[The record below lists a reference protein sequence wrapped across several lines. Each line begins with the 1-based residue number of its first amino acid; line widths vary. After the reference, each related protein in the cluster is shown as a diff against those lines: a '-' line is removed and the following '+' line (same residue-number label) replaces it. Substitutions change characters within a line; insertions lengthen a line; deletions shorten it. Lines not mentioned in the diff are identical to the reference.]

1 MTSGSQKEPG
11 DWFKVDM
18 RNKQKFNLIILDTTG
33 SPNDTPA
40 KYELYVSDD
49 DLDWGEPI
57 ATGEGSSMMTI
68 ISIPTQNARYF
79 KVVQT
84 GNTKTYYWSIHEAYV
99 INDDYENAVKSTSQK
114 DSNIFYANGN
124 ICLKG
129 FSGKSEINVFRIN
142 GEKVFSC
149 QSESQQVQVPMEQGI
164 YVVHVN
170 NQNHSFCKKIIIQ

>member
-1 MTSGSQKEPG
+1 
-11 DWFKVDM
+11 M

-84 GNTKTYYWSIHEAYV
+84 GNKRR
-99 INDDYENAVKSTSQK
+99 KSFLLPIGITTSASS
-114 DSNIFYANGN
+114 DGTRN
-124 ICLKG
+124 ICC
-129 FSGKSEINVFRIN
+129 
-142 GEKVFSC
+142 SC
-149 QSESQQVQVPMEQGI
+149 QQSKS
-164 YVVHVN
+164 
-170 NQNHSFCKKIIIQ
+170 